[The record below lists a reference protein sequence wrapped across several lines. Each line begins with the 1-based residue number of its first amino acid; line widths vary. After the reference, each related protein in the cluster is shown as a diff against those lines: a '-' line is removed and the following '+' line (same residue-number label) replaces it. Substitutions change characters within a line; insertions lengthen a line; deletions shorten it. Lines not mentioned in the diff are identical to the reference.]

1 MRSTIN
7 KIIIYQIFSILVI
20 KAQATDDFIR
30 VAFELG
36 CFSYSQFKYHN
47 HVTEHKSSAPNNL
60 DSFVRNKLLW
70 NQKNRINAK
79 KYSDFLLY
87 GVVLGSLPIIPKTTN
102 EDYKKYL
109 LIQLEILS
117 INGLI
122 TNFTK
127 NTFDRQRPYSYY
139 GINKNDKDSFKS
151 FYSGHTSTS
160 FALAISSAKI
170 LSEYTELNKKFI
182 WCGTLGIASATGYFR
197 IAADK
202 HYFTDIIA
210 GAVIGSLIGHFTYQK
225 LHNKYFSRPQSN
237 TFSIWKNLGYTN
249 NKIKIIIPI

>member
-1 MRSTIN
+1 MRSTVN

-20 KAQATDDFIR
+20 TAQTTEDYIR

-47 HVTEHKSSAPNNL
+47 HVKENKSFAPNNL
-60 DSFVRNKLLW
+60 DSFVRNKLIW
-70 NQKNRINAK
+70 NQKNRSNAK

-87 GVVLGSLPIIPKTTN
+87 GVVLGSLPIIPKATN
-102 EDYKKYL
+102 GNYKKHL

-127 NTFDRQRPYSYY
+127 NIFDRQRPYSYY
-139 GINKNDKDSFKS
+139 GTKNNDKESFKS

-160 FALAISSAKI
+160 FALAVSSANI
-170 LSEYTELNKKFI
+170 LSDYTNLNSKLI
-182 WCGTLGIASATGYFR
+182 WFGTLGIASATGYFR

-202 HYFTDIIA
+202 HYFTDIIT
-210 GAVIGSLIGHFTYQK
+210 GAVIGSFIGHFVFK
-225 LHNKYFSRPQSN
+225 ELHNKYFSHPQSD
-237 TFSIWKNLGYTN
+237 TFSIWNNLRYSN
-249 NKIKIIIPI
+249 NEIKIIIPI

>member
-20 KAQATDDFIR
+20 KAQATEDYIR
-30 VAFELG
+30 VAFELS
-36 CFSYSQFKYHN
+36 CFSYTQFKYHN
-47 HVTEHKSSAPNNL
+47 HVKEHKSFATNNL
-60 DSFVRNKLLW
+60 DSIVRNKLLW
-70 NQKNRINAK
+70 NQKNRMNAK

-87 GVVLGSLPIIPKTTN
+87 GVVLGSLPIIPIATN

-127 NTFDRQRPYSYY
+127 NIFDRQRPYSYY
-139 GINKNDKDSFKS
+139 GTNNNDKDSFKS

-160 FALAISSAKI
+160 FALAVSSANI
-170 LSEYTELNKKFI
+170 LSNYTNLNNKFI
-182 WCGTLGIASATGYFR
+182 WFGTLSIASATGYLR

-202 HYFTDIIA
+202 HYFTDIIT
-210 GAVIGSLIGHFTYQK
+210 GAVIGSFIGHFAFKK
-225 LHNKYFSRPQSN
+225 LHNKYFSPPQSY
-237 TFSIWKNLGYTN
+237 TFSIWNHLRYTN